1 MRGETITVLR
11 RGGEQ
16 WYIAVAALAVAI
28 LFIWVVADGTF
39 RGDPFG
45 NIAELILA
53 TGWGF
58 WGAIRYLQVRVEV
71 KEGGVVVHNF
81 FTRYSIP
88 WSAVSRLEAQPALR
102 IVLSDGKVVAPQTGA
117 ESLASTIRHNRK
129 QRAMQERIEG
139 ARRRALDQGSAEVVT
154 KQIWAGNLAILAAV
168 YAGMFS
174 VAGIAWLV
182 H

>member
-28 LFIWVVADGTF
+28 LFIWVVADGIS

-45 NIAELILA
+45 NIAELVLA

-58 WGAIRYLQVRVEV
+58 WGPIRYLQVRVEV
-71 KEGGVVVHNF
+71 KESGLVVHNF

-88 WSAVSRLEAQPALR
+88 WSAVSRLEARPALR
-102 IVLSDGKVVAPQTGA
+102 ILLSDGKVVKPSTGA
-117 ESLASTIRHNRK
+117 ESLAATVRHNRT
-129 QRAMQERIEG
+129 QRAMKERIEA
-139 ARRRALDQGSAEVVT
+139 ARQRALAQGSAEVVT
-154 KQIWAGNLAILAAV
+154 KRIWAGNLTILAGV
-168 YAGMFS
+168 YVGMFS

-182 H
+182 D